1 MVHDDLAAD
10 DCFPE
15 PEFLEGAAPSPS
27 ERTTAMLAHFGGLL
41 LSFVLPAILM
51 ITQRDK
57 SPFVR
62 RHAREALNYQITLYF
77 YGFVILIPAAGV
89 FAAFYF
95 GGAHRGFAILSGC
108 VVAIVFTAVLVAIEV
123 FLVVR
128 ACMAAAKG
136 REFRYPLAIRLI

>member
-1 MVHDDLAAD
+1 MAQDDPAVED
-10 DCFPE
+10 DFPE

-27 ERTTAMLAHFGGLL
+27 ECTTAMLAHLGGMLT
-41 LSFVLPAILM
+41 SFVLPAILM
-51 ITQRDK
+51 ITQHDK
-57 SPFVR
+57 SPFVL

-77 YGFVILIPAAGV
+77 YGFILLIPAAGV
-89 FAAFYF
+89 FAAFHF
-95 GGAHRGFAILSGC
+95 GGAHRTFAILSGC
-108 VVAIVFTAVLVAIEV
+108 VVAIVLTAILVAIAV